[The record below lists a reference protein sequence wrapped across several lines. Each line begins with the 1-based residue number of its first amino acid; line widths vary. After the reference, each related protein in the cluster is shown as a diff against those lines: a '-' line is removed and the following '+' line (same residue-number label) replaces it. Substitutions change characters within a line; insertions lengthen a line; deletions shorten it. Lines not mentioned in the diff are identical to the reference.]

1 MYFVQLVRCSD
12 LFARF
17 WTHFR
22 ATSTPSMQKRFVE
35 TVLDYAEGALNQVRN
50 REKGQISWSIEG
62 SIANRRDTSA
72 VEVSTLLIKLD
83 LFSIG

>member
-1 MYFVQLVRCSD
+1 
-12 LFARF
+12 
-17 WTHFR
+17 
-22 ATSTPSMQKRFVE
+22 MQKRYVE
-35 TVLDYAEGALNQVRN
+35 IVLDYAKGALNQVRN